1 MGYNPN
7 HFVNRETQLAAFQ
20 NRMQGTAQNSVL
32 LFHGPLGFGKTTM
45 LQRFRE
51 VCQKSAAT
59 CALVDFQHG
68 GLFEAEDVI
77 HCLRSQIRGQFF
89 DAIGREVAAIEQDM
103 PQRMIQPGDNL
114 ASLAGSGSRFEPQT
128 VNASQI
134 EGRIGEVG
142 AGGQAA
148 IGQNI
153 IQNQV
158 SINNS
163 QIFFSPEAGIRHAQ
177 QERMRRLNRVFFE
190 ALDLFTTQKGLIL
203 LFDACDNT
211 TPTTAEWLRAQ
222 LLDPLLTGY
231 FSCPANLTIILV
243 GDPTCEGGVWLNRFI
258 NRGEGIAAYPMNYL
272 PPEAVRKYWVE
283 IRSLD
288 ETSLPRAFAA
298 RGAPPALMIQM
309 ANLSAEV

>member
-1 MGYNPN
+1 MSYNPS
-7 HFVNRETQLAAFQ
+7 HFVNRETQLAAFR
-20 NRMQGTAQNSVL
+20 NRVQGTAQNSVL

-51 VCQKSAAT
+51 ICQKSAAT
-59 CALVDFQHG
+59 YALVDFQHG
-68 GLFEAEDVI
+68 SLFEAEDVI
-77 HCLRSQIRGQFF
+77 HCLRSQIRGHFF
-89 DAIGREVAAIEQDM
+89 DAIGREVTAIEQDM
-103 PQRMIQPGDNL
+103 PQMMQQGGNL
-114 ASLAGSGSRFEPQT
+114 ASLTSSSSRFEPQT
-128 VNASQI
+128 ATTSQI
-134 EGRIGEVG
+134 EGQIGEVG

-148 IGQNI
+148 IGQHI

-163 QIFFSPEAGIRHAQ
+163 QIFFSPEAGIRLAQ

-211 TPTTAEWLRAQ
+211 TPTTAEWLRSQ

-243 GDPTCEGGVWLNRFI
+243 GDATCEGGIWLNRFI
-258 NRGEGIAAYPMNYL
+258 NRGEGIAAYPLSYL

-283 IRSLD
+283 IRGLD